1 LVQKHATAAVGI
13 ETDPWKKAQLI
24 ESWVLRNM
32 KPINFSEAMSPASE
46 VAHTLEGDCTEYAM
60 LAAAMCRAVN
70 VPSRTAI
77 GLVYHLDRGRPML
90 SYHMWTE
97 VWVNGSWLAL
107 DATLGAGSVG
117 PAHLKI
123 TDHSWYETRSMT
135 PLLPVMRVMMNK
147 PKVEVVKVGE

>member
-1 LVQKHATAAVGI
+1 
-13 ETDPWKKAQLI
+13 
-24 ESWVLRNM
+24 VL
-32 KPINFSEAMSPASE
+32 NFSEAMSPASE
-46 VAHTLEGDCTEYAM
+46 VARTLEGDCTEYAM
-60 LAAAMCRAVN
+60 LTAALCRVAG

-77 GLVYHLDRGRPML
+77 GLVYHVDLGQPKL

-135 PLLPVMRVMMNK
+135 PLLPVLRVMMNK
-147 PKVEVVKVGE
+147 PKVEVTKVGNAE